1 MIQGLIVLNDDSY
14 TPTRWQGTLLMI
26 GILVISTLI
35 NTLGARHLPL
45 LEGIIL
51 VLHIVGFFAIVIPLW
66 VVGPKASGQVVWT
79 EFYNGGGWS
88 SIGSACLIA
97 QLATV
102 FSFIGKLTIPGTVFG
117 ASLPK

>member
-26 GILVISTLI
+26 GILMICTLV
-35 NTLGARHLPL
+35 NTLGARHLPM
-45 LEGIIL
+45 LEGLIL
-51 VLHIVGFFAIVIPLW
+51 VLHVLGFFAIIIPLW
-66 VVGPKASGQVVWT
+66 VLAPRVPSKVVFT

-102 FSFIGKLTIPGTVFG
+102 FSFIGRLR
-117 ASLPK
+117 LPVVIFRSRD